1 MFHLA
6 SDDAAGFLKNK
17 RGKRRFP
24 KVSVSL
30 MLTSR
35 CLSVYFL
42 RSVGQEMPPM
52 VGFGTVGLEDGGI
65 KPSMTKALS
74 SGIAIA
80 DTAEAS
86 EGYPQ

>member
-6 SDDAAGFLKNK
+6 SDDAARFLKNK
-17 RGKRRFP
+17 RGKIRFP

-30 MLTSR
+30 VLTSR
-35 CLSVYFL
+35 YLSVYFL

-52 VGFGTVGLEDGGI
+52 VGFGTRGLEDGGI
-65 KPSMTKALS
+65 KPSMTEALS
-74 SGIAIA
+74 SGIAMA